1 MRSDAIEAREKSEKS
16 EKSVKSVK
24 EGRDTPANQERGSKR
39 AQ

>member
-1 MRSDAIEAREKSEKS
+1 MRSDAIEAREKS